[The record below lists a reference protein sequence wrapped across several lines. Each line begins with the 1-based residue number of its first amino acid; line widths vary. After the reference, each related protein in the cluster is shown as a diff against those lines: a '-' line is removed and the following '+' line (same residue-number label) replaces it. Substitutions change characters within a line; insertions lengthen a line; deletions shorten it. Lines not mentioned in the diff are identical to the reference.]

1 MRTADFLFLAAEP
14 ASFAWAAMSQLRLT
28 GTARRVIPMEQDH
41 AAVMQMLR
49 ESDSDA
55 ICLISPFQFQGFL
68 RQHHD
73 QIRALGKPI
82 IAYISEHTFGNP
94 FPGYAAFEQ
103 ERRWADVYACAQD
116 CDTQSFRA
124 MGWPAFTSRG
134 WVADDVF
141 IPGKPLTERIQKFCF
156 IGHTRDYVPG
166 MYAERRRVLEAFA
179 AAGVLDILNIP
190 RAVETVQ
197 EVADAYA
204 RYAAVLCPP
213 ANGRGHSIRLY
224 EAAATGALLVEV
236 GQPLDPGNNW
246 FIDQIHRIAL
256 RPGIPAE
263 TLTAWARGFDF
274 TAHQKMASAAQ
285 NLVRSTM
292 TPEAVWADIFAAAD
306 TALG

>member
-28 GTARRVIPMEQDH
+28 GTARRVIPMDQDH

-55 ICLISPFQFQGFL
+55 ICLISPYQFQNFMRHNHNQL
-68 RQHHD
+68 RA
-73 QIRALGKPI
+73 IGKPI
-82 IAYISEHTFGNP
+82 IAFISEHTFGNAHA
-94 FPGYAAFEQ
+94 GYAAFEQ
-103 ERRWADVYACAQD
+103 ECRWADLYVCAQD
-116 CDTQSFRA
+116 SDTQAFQA
-124 MGWPAFTSRG
+124 IGWPAFTSRG

-141 IPGKPLTERIQKFCF
+141 IPGKPLAERIQKFCF
-156 IGHTRDYVPG
+156 IGHTHDYVPG

-179 AAGVLDILNIP
+179 ASGLLDIINIP

-197 EVADAYA
+197 EVADTYA

-213 ANGRGHSIRLY
+213 AHGRGHSIRLY
-224 EAAATGALLVEV
+224 EAAATGALIVEV

-246 FIDQIHRIAL
+246 FIDQIHRMAL

-263 TLTAWARGFDF
+263 LLTAWARSFDF
-274 TAHQKMASAAQ
+274 SAHQKMATAAQ
-285 NLVRSTM
+285 KLVRSTM
-292 TPEAVWADIFAAAD
+292 TPEVVWSDIFAAANN
-306 TALG
+306 ALA